1 MRTVQI
7 PEPVWA
13 TPADWFTSEADSFT
27 DLDDEGLLHSY
38 RRLIGAELVCADQG
52 RPNPELVKVRRWA
65 EWCIGQR
72 LGDGMGDDGKP
83 VDPPPAFAHMTREER
98 GKCRRVGELDGDA
111 LYEHLRTAGLND
123 VSRAACLRA
132 VRRGVA

>member
-13 TPADWFTSEADSFT
+13 TPANWFTLEADSLT
-27 DLDDEGLLHSY
+27 DLEDEDLVHSY
-38 RRLIGAELVCADQG
+38 RRLIGAELACADCG

-72 LGDGMGDDGKP
+72 LGDGITP
-83 VDPPPAFAHMTREER
+83 SSALAHLTPNQQRA
-98 GKCRRVGELDGDA
+98 CRSVGELDGDV
-111 LYEHLRTAGLND
+111 LFDHLRRGGLDD
-123 VSRAACLRA
+123 VTRAECLRVVDRA
-132 VRRGVA
+132 VA